1 MSKIQWIRAPLGI
14 KGDLEAW
21 KSFMEHNYPNPIIGN
36 IYLITYDNGDRV
48 GYLFKGIHSSSG
60 DKWWERVKE
69 EVIET
74 YFDTWLESAVM
85 GNEDSVLEGM
95 TQALDPEIR
104 SSMESLYD
112 EGFDDEI
119 LADFAHQMS
128 KR

>member
-1 MSKIQWIRAPLGI
+1 MSKIKWISAPLGI

-21 KSFMEHNYPNPIIGN
+21 KSFMEQNYPNPIVGN
-36 IYLITYDNGDRV
+36 IHLITYDNGDRV
-48 GYLFKGIHSSSG
+48 GYLFKGIHPASG

-74 YFDTWLESAVM
+74 YFDAWLESAVM

-95 TQALDPEIR
+95 TQALEPEVR
-104 SSMESLYD
+104 SGMESLYD

>member
-1 MSKIQWIRAPLGI
+1 MSKIKWIRAPLGI

-21 KSFMEHNYPNPIIGN
+21 KSFMEHNYPNPIVGN
-36 IYLITYDNGDRV
+36 IHLITNDNGDRV
-48 GYLFKGIHSSSG
+48 GYLFKGIHPASG

-69 EVIET
+69 EVIKT

-85 GNEDSVLEGM
+85 GNEDSVLKGM
-95 TQALDPEIR
+95 TQALAPEIS